1 MQSGRDRKTN
11 LEEQVATQDCL
22 SLEQQDDYASDQMM
36 PPQAL
41 KALSHHMIPQQRASL
56 SSAELTHRQ
65 RTTSSDETW
74 LYQSQLGLLTNW
86 DTIDISVID
95 DYELMYPSKTLSATY
110 ILSDFQEA
118 NHLKNHLVLLKP

>member
-1 MQSGRDRKTN
+1 
-11 LEEQVATQDCL
+11 
-22 SLEQQDDYASDQMM
+22 
-36 PPQAL
+36 
-41 KALSHHMIPQQRASL
+41 MIPQQRASL